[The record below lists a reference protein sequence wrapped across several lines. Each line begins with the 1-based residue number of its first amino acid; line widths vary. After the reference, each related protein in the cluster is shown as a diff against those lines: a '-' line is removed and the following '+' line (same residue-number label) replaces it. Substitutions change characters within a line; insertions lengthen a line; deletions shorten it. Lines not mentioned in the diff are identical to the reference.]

1 MRPSIKNSNN
11 LELTVWCFNIT
22 MLVAIR
28 RGVKLLVSSKK
39 QRPYG
44 APFLSLEVHTT
55 RASISN
61 IQVFP
66 NWFL

>member
-1 MRPSIKNSNN
+1 
-11 LELTVWCFNIT
+11 

-66 NWFL
+66 N